1 MNRQGRVW
9 VIDDDRSIR
18 WVLCRALQG
27 AGFQAIEFEDAER
40 ASAALDGAEPDVIV
54 SDVRMPGRS
63 GFDLLAE
70 LRERAP
76 AVPVI
81 ITTAYPDL
89 DSAVSAFQGGAF
101 EHLPKPFDVDE
112 AVELVSRALV
122 QRREQATPGRPRI
135 HPPRPTSSARHRP
148 CRRSSGPSAACRDRA
163 STC

>member
-18 WVLCRALQG
+18 WVLCRALQS

-40 ASAALDGAEPDVIV
+40 ASAALDGGEPDVIV

-112 AVELVSRALV
+112 AVDLVN
-122 QRREQATPGRPRI
+122 
-135 HPPRPTSSARHRP
+135 
-148 CRRSSGPSAACRDRA
+148 C
-163 STC
+163 

>member
-9 VIDDDRSIR
+9 VVDDDRSIR
-18 WVLCRALQG
+18 WVLCRALQN

-40 ASAALDGAEPDVIV
+40 ASAALADNEPDAIV

-76 AVPVI
+76 KVPVI

-101 EHLPKPFDVDE
+101 EHLPKPFDIDDAVD
-112 AVELVSRALV
+112 LVSRAIA
-122 QRREQATPGRPRI
+122 QRREDTTTAEQPQPAAPSDMIG
-135 HPPRPTSSARHRP
+135 SAP
-148 CRRSSGPSAACRDRA
+148 ALQ
-163 STC
+163 